1 MSPDRDTAEFFCS
14 AEQASS
20 QPPHLE
26 IGKTI
31 IISNNHDEA
40 QLINAGA
47 SLQRSPD
54 VSPTSQPHIK
64 HRESAIE
71 KGIATKNRARWVR
84 VMFWIMWPSVTFFL
98 LLILTITTPTREI
111 YADGAAAVGAA
122 MGGLFAAAITAYALV
137 GILCAMLENIACMFR
152 KRKDP
157 SVRLPISNLVI
168 PCATIVLVVY
178 GGKIGQM
185 RIANAVKEKRN
196 RIESMQ
202 DPNQQKNDAQDKQ
215 ELEAAR
221 KFEKSVIDEKQK
233 QLDSIKSGHEAEP
246 EPFKERFE
254 KIEQIANSSDQ
265 YSRLVMKIGVEGL
278 KELSVLGQEYQKV
291 GSEYSEPS
299 KHDLQALHESRE
311 TLLRCKSLRQKM
323 NKIMSNYR
331 DFLEKAVPQQ
341 PETIPFE
348 DFDQNSYTAARRG
361 FIDGACRTITQS
373 LLDHNK
379 TEVEIWDLK
388 IAQLDLL
395 IEKFTSWEISP
406 DGSMLFDN
414 ESDLN
419 ELNGLQEKIKKA
431 GARSLDLSEKM
442 LNEKRERLNRL
453 NE

>member
-1 MSPDRDTAEFFCS
+1 
-14 AEQASS
+14 
-20 QPPHLE
+20 
-26 IGKTI
+26 
-31 IISNNHDEA
+31 
-40 QLINAGA
+40 
-47 SLQRSPD
+47 
-54 VSPTSQPHIK
+54 
-64 HRESAIE
+64 
-71 KGIATKNRARWVR
+71 
-84 VMFWIMWPSVTFFL
+84 
-98 LLILTITTPTREI
+98 
-111 YADGAAAVGAA
+111 
-122 MGGLFAAAITAYALV
+122 
-137 GILCAMLENIACMFR
+137 
-152 KRKDP
+152 
-157 SVRLPISNLVI
+157 
-168 PCATIVLVVY
+168 
-178 GGKIGQM
+178 
-185 RIANAVKEKRN
+185 
-196 RIESMQ
+196 
-202 DPNQQKNDAQDKQ
+202 
-215 ELEAAR
+215 
-221 KFEKSVIDEKQK
+221 
-233 QLDSIKSGHEAEP
+233 
-246 EPFKERFE
+246 
-254 KIEQIANSSDQ
+254 
-265 YSRLVMKIGVEGL
+265 
-278 KELSVLGQEYQKV
+278 
-291 GSEYSEPS
+291 
-299 KHDLQALHESRE
+299 
-311 TLLRCKSLRQKM
+311 M